1 MTQKR
6 QLLAALFSISYL
18 IASGGKITGR
28 ITSMETEEPLPGVN
42 VVVEEVSLGAATDVN
57 GEYVI
62 LNVSPGSYT
71 LRAEYIGY
79 ATYRVESLQ
88 INTDMTTRQ
97 DFILTQEA
105 IKGKVVTVVAD
116 RPLVQKDLTASQKIR
131 TSEDIK
137 DMPVESF
144 LGVLTTQAGVTRVQA
159 VNCILGEGGRM
170 KLDTT

>member
-6 QLLAALFSISYL
+6 QLLLVLFSISYL

-28 ITSMETEEPLPGVN
+28 ITSMETGEPLPGVN
-42 VVVEEVSLGAATDVN
+42 IFVEEVSLGAATDVN

-71 LRAEYIGY
+71 LRATYIGY
-79 ATYRVESLQ
+79 ATHLVQSLNV
-88 INTDMTTRQ
+88 NTDMTTRQ
-97 DFILTQEA
+97 DFILKQEV
-105 IKGKVVTVVAD
+105 IKGDIVTVVAE

-131 TSEDIK
+131 TYDDIK

-144 LGVLTTQAGVTRVQA
+144 LGVLATQA
-159 VNCILGEGGRM
+159 
-170 KLDTT
+170 